1 MTAVISSSSCSQQV
15 DRRSVCKTGHL
26 APVRENDRRVER
38 GQASRRH
45 LLEIAARLFTERGY
59 EATSITDVLE
69 RAKLSRGAFYHHF
82 QSKEALFE
90 AVLEMVE
97 EHVGMTLREAAAGAS
112 DPVEAIR
119 IGCRAWLD
127 MASDDREVVQ
137 ITLVDAPS
145 VVGWERWREIDE
157 QHGLGLLIGGLAATG
172 RIPDEILDATAHL
185 LHAATLEAALIIARS
200 GARSSQA
207 ASVREALDELV
218 DRLLS

>member
-15 DRRSVCKTGHL
+15 DRRSVCKTGHV
-26 APVRENDRRVER
+26 ARVKENDRRIER

-69 RAKLSRGAFYHHF
+69 RARLSRGAFYHHF

-127 MASDDREVVQ
+127 MASEDREVVQ

-157 QHGLGLLIGGLAATG
+157 RHGLGLLIGGGGAPG
-172 RIPDEILDATAHL
+172 RAPRAGTPAPPP
-185 LHAATLEAALIIARS
+185 
-200 GARSSQA
+200 
-207 ASVREALDELV
+207 
-218 DRLLS
+218 

>member
-1 MTAVISSSSCSQQV
+1 VARV
-15 DRRSVCKTGHL
+15 K
-26 APVRENDRRVER
+26 ENDRRIER
-38 GQASRRH
+38 GQASRRQ
-45 LLEIAARLFTERGY
+45 LLEAAAKLFTERGY
-59 EATSITDVLE
+59 EATSVTDVLA

-82 QSKEALFE
+82 ESKEALFE

-157 QHGLGLLIGGLAATG
+157 KHGLGLLIGGLAATR

-200 GARSSQA
+200 GPRSSQA
-207 ASVREALDELV
+207 DSARQALDELV
-218 DRLLS
+218 ERILR

>member
-1 MTAVISSSSCSQQV
+1 M
-15 DRRSVCKTGHL
+15 
-26 APVRENDRRVER
+26 RENDRRIER
-38 GQASRRH
+38 GQASRRQ

-59 EATSITDVLE
+59 EATSITDVLR

-82 QSKEALFE
+82 ASKEALFE

-127 MASDDREVVQ
+127 MAADDREVVQ

-157 QHGLGLLIGGLAATG
+157 RHGLGLLIGGLAATD

-200 GARSSQA
+200 GPRSSQA
-207 ASVREALDELV
+207 ASAREALDELV
-218 DRLLS
+218 ERILR

>member
-1 MTAVISSSSCSQQV
+1 VTRV
-15 DRRSVCKTGHL
+15 K
-26 APVRENDRRVER
+26 ENDRRIER
-38 GQASRRH
+38 GQASRRQ
-45 LLEIAARLFTERGY
+45 LLEIAARLFTEHGY
-59 EATSITDVLE
+59 EATSITDVLT

-82 QSKEALFE
+82 ESKEALFE

-97 EHVGMTLREAAAGAS
+97 EHVGMTLREAAEGAS

-127 MASDDREVVQ
+127 LASDDREVVQ

-157 QHGLGLLIGGLAATG
+157 RHGLGLLIGGLAATR

-200 GARSSQA
+200 GPRSSQA
-207 ASVREALDELV
+207 ASARQALDELV
-218 DRLLS
+218 ERILR

>member
-1 MTAVISSSSCSQQV
+1 V
-15 DRRSVCKTGHL
+15 
-26 APVRENDRRVER
+26 APVKENDRRIER
-38 GQASRRH
+38 GQASRRQ
-45 LLEIAARLFTERGY
+45 LLETAARLFTERGY

-157 QHGLGLLIGGLAATG
+157 RHGLGLLIGGLAATG
-172 RIPDEILDATAHL
+172 RVPDEILDATAHL

-200 GARSSQA
+200 GPRSTQA
-207 ASVREALDELV
+207 ASAREALDELV
-218 DRLLS
+218 ERILR